1 MNKTVYENLKNLK
14 PFTLDEDSRIDD
26 SEYQQL
32 TSLLKRI
39 SKSNQKASQVSELLK
54 DDLTEKLE
62 GYKELVDDVRN
73 EKNIIKQDIETLEVG
88 LLEYFDILDDL
99 NKVAEK
105 SDDQDFINATSVAIK
120 AKNQINERL
129 GIQNIPVSKG
139 ISIDPDV
146 HYIVKSVEVNEEKH
160 DSTVNH
166 AIQNGY
172 RRGNRLLRKATVV
185 SNVYKGDNNE

>member
-1 MNKTVYENLKNLK
+1 MNKTVYKNLKNLK

-129 GIQNIPVSKG
+129 GIQTIPVSKG

>member
-1 MNKTVYENLKNLK
+1 MNKTVYKNLKNLK

-73 EKNIIKQDIETLEVG
+73 EKNIIKQDI
-88 LLEYFDILDDL
+88 DL
-99 NKVAEK
+99 NLPPP
-105 SDDQDFINATSVAIK
+105 IIGR
-120 AKNQINERL
+120 KN
-129 GIQNIPVSKG
+129 
-139 ISIDPDV
+139 
-146 HYIVKSVEVNEEKH
+146 
-160 DSTVNH
+160 
-166 AIQNGY
+166 
-172 RRGNRLLRKATVV
+172 
-185 SNVYKGDNNE
+185 